1 MAIFWKIQFKSLRT
15 NTLYTVNIY
24 KNATLPSGYPL
35 TLKGGAQPFTTEEND
50 DEDQFTPIRTQSGHI
65 RIFDDGYAI
74 NASNQ
79 RVAFNWKD
87 LVPVNDTDRPVTL
100 THEESGTT
108 VTDWQGFMQSQ
119 NFGAEL
125 YNGSQEREYPIHC
138 CLSVLSATQVSV
150 SHNQLCNFA
159 YLLRYIFN
167 SVPQHSFA
175 LYLIQGGVDART
187 WLMKRLDW
195 QNFLQANNDN
205 DVEAK
210 YNLFKILEDVCRFW
224 GWTVRTHR
232 NNVYMTCAD
241 DTGEDT
247 FLTLTP
253 GNLDTLANG
262 LQAGD
267 INGTY
272 STTTISGD
280 VFASVDNDDFK
291 QRGAGKAT
299 VKADVNAQ
307 DTLVQFAPPS
317 VRKRMEGT
325 PPSWTWVPSGKDLV
339 GYFET
344 STIGSFTTDILD
356 GTSHATRGGFQR
368 RQVFSNAE
376 QDKPYIGDMFLI
388 NNTGWTPSQVTAT
401 PAVSIVTKKAMALG
415 GGSINVKGD
424 IYINDQPFSN
434 SDNNKTPQMYV
445 GLGISP
451 DGNRAHARWW
461 YIYYNNQRQ
470 IVKGWTTAGTV
481 EKFFAGISGSN
492 LKGCM
497 LPTSTVVYD
506 AIPVDV
512 GMYGFIHFDVYS
524 FLLGYDPID
533 VFQIGNLSIEFSRDS
548 IDIPPSLDIV
558 RPRMIVE
565 ERVTSQDYTATNT
578 NQAHEE
584 WNADCIFAS
593 DSNMEYGYGLLMNA
607 DGTFMATAQ
616 YGKSSSNQQHPEQHL
631 ADRVANYWAVSRR
644 RLGGNFRVNTVPEI
658 TPKYKVT
665 IDGTTCHPV
674 AISRDWRDDV
684 LMLSLLEMPT

>member
-35 TLKGGAQPFTTEEND
+35 TLKGGDQPFTTEEND

-100 THEESGTT
+100 THEENGTT
-108 VTDWQGFMQSQ
+108 VTDWQGFMQAQ

-125 YNGSQEREYPIHC
+125 YNGSQEREYPIQC

-150 SHNQLCNFA
+150 SQNQLCNFA

-210 YNLFKILEDVCRFW
+210 YNLFEILEDVCRFW

-280 VFASVDNDDFK
+280 VFASTDNDDYK
-291 QRGAGKAT
+291 QRGPSKAT
-299 VKADVNAQ
+299 VKTDVNKEE
-307 DTLVQFAPPS
+307 TIVQFAPNS
-317 VRKRMEGT
+317 VRKQMEGT
-325 PPSWTWVPSGKDLV
+325 PAHWTWVQGAEDLT

-344 STIGSFTTDILD
+344 STIGSFTSELLN
-356 GTSHATRGGFQR
+356 GTSHQTRGGFCR
-368 RQVFSNAE
+368 RQIYSTTE
-376 QDKPYIGDMFLI
+376 TDTPYNGDMFLI
-388 NNTGWTPSQVTAT
+388 NNTGVNNPLTT
-401 PAVSIVTKKAMALG
+401 PAVSIVTRKAMAFG
-415 GGSINVKGD
+415 GGSLILGGD
-424 IYINDQPFSN
+424 IYINEKPFDLTN
-434 SDNNKTPQMYV
+434 TPSLYI

-451 DGNRAHARWW
+451 DGNRANAKWW
-461 YIYYNNQRQ
+461 YIYYNNQSQ
-470 IVKGWTTAGTV
+470 IVKGWEPTGGSHYYFAAGV
-481 EKFFAGISGSN
+481 SGS
-492 LKGCM
+492 KITSCK
-497 LPTSTVVYD
+497 LPVSNVNFD
-506 AIPVDV
+506 AIPVASDLH
-512 GMYGFIHFDVYS
+512 GFVHVDIYS
-524 FLLGYDPID
+524 LLSGFEEIS
-533 VFQIGNLSIEFSRDS
+533 VFQIGNFSIEFSRDT
-548 IDIPPSLDIV
+548 IDIPTSLNV
-558 RPRMIVE
+558 KRPREIKE
-565 ERVTSQDYTATNT
+565 ERITTKEYTATNT

>member
-1 MAIFWKIQFKSLRT
+1 MAVHNYSITFKSLRS
-15 NTLYTVNIY
+15 
-24 KNATLPSGYPL
+24 NASYPYVLEITGGSGAFIP
-35 TLKGGAQPFTTEEND
+35 LKGGAQPFTTQEDD
-50 DEDQFTPIRTQSGHI
+50 DEDQFAPVRTQSGTI
-65 RIFDDGYAI
+65 RIVDDGKDA
-74 NASNQ
+74 NGTSLGTDW
-79 RVAFNWKD
+79 WKD
-87 LVPVNDTDRPVTL
+87 LAPVNDTERPVTL
-100 THEESGTT
+100 KANG
-108 VTDWQGFMQSQ
+108 VVYWQGFMQAQ
-119 NFGAEL
+119 NFGGTL
-125 YNGSQEREYPIHC
+125 YGNPQEREFPVQC
-138 CLSVLSATQVSV
+138 CLSVLAATQVSTTQT
-150 SHNQLCNFA
+150 QLCNFA
-159 YLLRYIFN
+159 YLLRYIFQN
-167 SVPQHSFA
+167 IPSHTFTAFA
-175 LYLIQGGVDART
+175 IQGGAHAQQ
-187 WLMKRLDW
+187 WLLKRLDW
-195 QNFLQANNDN
+195 NNFLTEKTDN
-205 DVEAK
+205 DVEPK
-210 YNLFKILEDVCRFW
+210 YNLYEILEDVCRFW
-224 GWTVRTHR
+224 GWTARTYR
-232 NNVYMTCAD
+232 QTIYLTTAD
-241 DTGEDT
+241 DTTEPN
-247 FLTLTP
+247 FLMLTSA
-253 GNLDTLANG
+253 NLDTLA
-262 LQAGD
+262 AGTAA
-267 INGTY
+267 GTVNSPY
-272 STTTISGD
+272 SQQTVSGD
-280 VFASVDNDDFK
+280 VFASIDNDDFK

-307 DTLVQFAPPS
+307 DTLVEFAPPS

-461 YIYYNNQRQ
+461 FIYYNNQRQ

-497 LPTSTVVYD
+497 LPTSAVVYD

-565 ERVTSQDYTATNT
+565 ERVSSQDYTATNN
-578 NQAHEE
+578 NQTHEE

-593 DSNMEYGYGLLMNA
+593 DNNMEYGYGLLMNA
-607 DGTFMATAQ
+607 DGSFMETAP
-616 YGKSSSNQQHPEQHL
+616 YTAGGQHPEQHL
-631 ADRVANYWAVSRR
+631 ANRVANYWSTSRR
-644 RLGGNFRVNTVPEI
+644 RIGGDFRADVRTAGTSGSYISDV
-658 TPKYKVT
+658 TPQHMLT
-665 IDGTTCHPV
+665 INGTKFHPV
-674 AISRDWRDDV
+674 AISRNWRDDV
-684 LMLSLLEMPT
+684 VRLSLLEMP